1 MFRVSALAPDSLPPG
16 LVVLYLHLMEGEVE
30 GRGQRVRGA
39 ASKMSLVED
48 GEAT

>member
-1 MFRVSALAPDSLPPG
+1 MPKPKA

-30 GRGQRVRGA
+30 GRGQRIRCA